1 MRTKGTHMKKN
12 YVLVLL
18 SFCIIFNANAFDL
31 NLFANNKESESK
43 FLKNRTLKE
52 LRRWQYNLNDSQNLL
67 PRVKSSFSQA
77 LKTFKS
83 QDAYCDLGFYEIVKN
98 QAMIDGLIVYGYDFD
113 GYVTYLRQENVI
125 DDLLYMNMISSQDLS
140 NEMAKDAYHSHPRI
154 PPFNRYTDDTKDVDL
169 KKIYSNF
176 STWPD
181 EKTGCS
187 LGLYKDLSLNLHW
200 KDKKDRD
207 QLLRKLNYM
216 AYDNEVISL
225 ETYNKLEV
233 MRQKKAID
241 WPVHIRNYIGIVTK
255 AKDKLSPTGQPEF
268 DPSTYSTKYADRKA
282 KLTQRAR
289 LYRNFDSTQV
299 IMLSDI
305 ILKTSKRMDSKNVY
319 LEFQYEEGPD
329 SEIETYVLS
338 PMERYRVSIKMLR
351 KDLGEIM
358 RSDLFINTA
367 VNYEDLVTAAYETGL
382 LKSEELELILK
393 FEEFW
398 NPKDPKWK
406 AYAGFAFSILG
417 TATFYLP
424 PPWNIVGAIALIVT
438 QTQLNKGQDKPDPDD
453 NWNVVI

>member
-1 MRTKGTHMKKN
+1 MKKN
-12 YVLVLL
+12 YVLLLL
-18 SFCIIFNANAFDL
+18 SLCFVFNANAFDL

-43 FLKNRTLKE
+43 FLKNRALKE

-77 LKTFKS
+77 LQTFKI

-98 QAMIDGLIVYGYDFD
+98 QAISDGLITYDYDFD
-113 GYVTYLRQENVI
+113 GYATYLRQENVI
-125 DDLLYMNMISSQDLS
+125 DDLLYMNMIASKDLS
-140 NEMAKDAYHSHPRI
+140 KKLSKGSYNSYPRI
-154 PPFNRYTDDTKDVDL
+154 PPFNRYTDEAKDVDL
-169 KKIYSNF
+169 KKTYYNF

-181 EKTGCS
+181 ERTGCS
-187 LGLYKDLSLNLHW
+187 VGLYKDLSLSLRW
-200 KDKKDRD
+200 KDKKERD
-207 QLLRKLNYM
+207 QLLKKLNFM
-216 AYDNEVISL
+216 AYDEEVISL
-225 ETYNKLEV
+225 ATYNKLEV
-233 MRQKKAID
+233 MRQKQAID
-241 WPVHIRNYIGIVTK
+241 WPVHIRNYVGIVTK
-255 AKDKLSPTGQPEF
+255 AKDKLSASGHPEI
-268 DPSTYSTKYADRKA
+268 DPSTYSTSYADRKA

-299 IMLSDI
+299 MMLSDI

-358 RSDLFINTA
+358 RSDLFLNTA
-367 VNYEDLVTAAYETGL
+367 VYYEDLVTAAYETGL

-398 NPKDPKWK
+398 NPNDPKWK

-438 QTQLNKGQDKPDPDD
+438 QTQINKGQDKPDPDD